1 MQKCRLNTEVGCNDD
16 NARRDDIISTKAV
29 CVYDGQY
36 FFPYCTLWSNRPP
49 PLPPTVDIPIS
60 IESFKKKQ
68 GSQINTE

>member
-1 MQKCRLNTEVGCNDD
+1 MQKSLLNTEVGCNDD

-36 FFPYCTLWSNRPP
+36 FFPYLHCGLIDSPH
-49 PLPPTVDIPIS
+49 PPTVDIPIS
-60 IESFKKKQ
+60 IELFKKKQ